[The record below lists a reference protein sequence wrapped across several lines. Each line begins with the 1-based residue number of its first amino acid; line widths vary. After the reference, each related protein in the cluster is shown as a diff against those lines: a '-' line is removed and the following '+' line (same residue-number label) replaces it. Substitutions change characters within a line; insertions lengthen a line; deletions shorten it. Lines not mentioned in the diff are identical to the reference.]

1 VDTNT
6 LIAHRGDNTNYPENT
21 LIAIEAALKAG
32 ATSFE
37 FDVQMNADHS
47 LVAFHDRDFS
57 RMSGNSDE
65 KIYDVSDSEMSLLSV
80 HEPNQFAKQHYPT
93 RVTYI
98 DEIIELL
105 KKYPKAQAYVE
116 IKDESLE
123 HWGVEFVMKKLL
135 TKLQGLETQAIIIS
149 FNVAALAYTKSNSQ
163 FRIGL
168 VFEEYSDTYRNIAL
182 QLMPEFMICWYKIL
196 PDENVWP
203 GDWKWMVYTVNE
215 ASLAKRLMKR
225 GDIDFVETDDI
236 NLLLDA

>member
-1 VDTNT
+1 
-6 LIAHRGDNTNYPENT
+6 
-21 LIAIEAALKAG
+21 
-32 ATSFE
+32 
-37 FDVQMNADHS
+37 
-47 LVAFHDRDFS
+47 
-57 RMSGNSDE
+57 
-65 KIYDVSDSEMSLLSV
+65 MSLLSV

-215 ASLAKRLMKR
+215 ANLAKRLMKR